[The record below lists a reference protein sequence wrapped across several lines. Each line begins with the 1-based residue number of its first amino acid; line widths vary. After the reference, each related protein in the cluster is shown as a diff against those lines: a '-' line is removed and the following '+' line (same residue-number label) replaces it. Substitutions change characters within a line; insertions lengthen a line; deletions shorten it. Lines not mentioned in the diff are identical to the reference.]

1 MRKPK
6 RYAVFYCQEYEAYF
20 VGTRA
25 ECETFIQ
32 GSGTQY
38 GWNLVP
44 LAECSRNQ
52 TKGCAR

>member
-1 MRKPK
+1 MRRPK
-6 RYAVFYCQEYEAYF
+6 RYAVFYCEEIKAYF

-38 GWNLVP
+38 GWNLIP
-44 LAECSRNQ
+44 LADCSREQ
-52 TKGCAR
+52 TKAATA